1 MKNSTQE
8 LRQAFIRYFEQHG
21 HQAVPSSAL
30 IPQADPT
37 LLFTNAGMN
46 QFKRVFLGE
55 ETRAYKRAVSVQ
67 KCLRA
72 GGKHN
77 DLENVGYT
85 RRHHTFF
92 EMLGNFSF
100 GDYFKED
107 AITFGWEFL
116 TQTVGL
122 AKDRMWVTI
131 FRDDNEA
138 DQLWKKVGVPAS
150 RIMRCD
156 EKDNFWQMGDTGPCG
171 PCSELH
177 FDQGPSVPGD
187 DRPNGAGDRVIEIWN
202 LVFMQFNRDAGG
214 KLSPLPKPSIDTG
227 MGLERLA
234 AVAQGVYSNYD
245 SDVFTPLLSAVAIR
259 AGVRYGEKD
268 QIDRSMR
275 VVADHLRAI
284 TFLMA
289 DGVLPSN
296 EGRGYVLRR
305 ILRRAARH
313 GRLLGIVEPFL
324 YELTSAV
331 VNQMAGAYSE
341 VRGAAATIAE
351 ATRGE
356 EERFIATL
364 DQGLPILN
372 EMIAKVRSA
381 GSKVLTGP
389 DVFKLYDTYGFPMDL
404 MGEACREQGMTLDE
418 AGFDEAI
425 EEQRNRAR
433 KTGGFEAEAV
443 RPAVAELLKT
453 GADDKRPQ
461 VLKWTPTDF
470 IGYDRLETE
479 SVVQAIVKHDRL
491 VKEAVEGDIVELVVD
506 VTPFYA
512 EGGGQVGDQGVLVG
526 PEGWVEIKETT
537 RPVPTLILHKGTVT
551 KGRIREGE
559 LLHMTVNATTR
570 QDSQRNHTATHLVH
584 AALRDMLGPHV
595 KQYGSLVGP
604 NRLRFDFAH
613 FRPLSSRDIDDIV
626 TTVNDEIRK
635 NERVQTEVMSIQ
647 DAVAKGAL
655 AFFGDKYGEQVRV
668 VTVESFSKELCGG
681 THCGHTGEIGL
692 FRIVSETGVAAGVRR
707 IEAQTGSGALAHMKK
722 LEADIR
728 ELSEVLKAP
737 QSELVAK
744 ARKVMGQL
752 KDKEVELK
760 GMKIEMAS
768 GSMGTST
775 EDERTVAGIKVLKRR
790 TDRLD
795 VNGMRVLADQLRDKL
810 KSGVV
815 ALGAAT
821 EDGKVSLLVVVTKD
835 LIGKL
840 NAGDLI
846 KVMAAEVGGT
856 GGGRPEMAQAGGKDP
871 ARLDVA
877 LEKVFGLVERM
888 LERYTNAG

>member
-55 ETRAYKRAVSVQ
+55 ETRAYKRAVTVQ

-107 AITFGWEFL
+107 AIQFSWEFL

-122 AKDRMWVTI
+122 ARDRMWVTI
-131 FRDDNEA
+131 FRDDDDA
-138 DQLWKKVGVPAS
+138 DLLWKKVGVPAS
-150 RIMRCD
+150 RIMRYG

-187 DRPNGAGDRVIEIWN
+187 DRPNGEGDRVVEIWN

-214 KLSPLPKPSIDTG
+214 KLHPLPKPSIDTG

-245 SDVFTPLLSAVAIR
+245 SDVFTPLLNAVATR

-268 QIDRSMR
+268 TTDRSMR

-313 GRLLGIVEPFL
+313 GRLLGIGEPFL
-324 YELTSAV
+324 HELTAAV
-331 VNQMAGAYSE
+331 VNQMAGVYSE
-341 VRGAAATIAE
+341 IRGAAATIAE

-372 EMIAKVRSA
+372 EMIAKSRSA

-404 MGEACREQGMTLDE
+404 MGEACREHGMTLDE
-418 AGFDEAI
+418 AGFDQAI

-433 KTGGFEAEAV
+433 KTGGFEQETA
-443 RPAVAELLKT
+443 RPAVAELAGQV
-453 GADDKRPQ
+453 GATKF
-461 VLKWTPTDF
+461 V
-470 IGYDRLETE
+470 GYDRLETD
-479 SVVQAIVKHDRL
+479 SVLKAILKGERM
-491 VKEAVEGDIVELVVD
+491 VKEAVEGDEVEVALD

-526 PEGWVEIKETT
+526 VDGRIDIKETT
-537 RPVPTLILHKGTVT
+537 RPVPTLILHKGVVS

-559 LLHMTVNATTR
+559 ELRMTVNATTR
-570 QDSQRNHTATHLVH
+570 QDTQRNHTATHLLH

-613 FRPLSSRDIDDIV
+613 FRPLSSRDA
-626 TTVNDEIRK
+626 DEIETVVNNEVRK
-635 NERVQTEVMSIQ
+635 NERVATEVMSIQ

-681 THCGHTGEIGL
+681 THCQHTGDIGL

-722 LEADIR
+722 LETDIR
-728 ELSEVLKAP
+728 ELSDLLKVG

-744 ARKVMGQL
+744 TRKVMTQL
-752 KDKEVELK
+752 KDKERELEELK
-760 GMKIEMAS
+760 LKMAT
-768 GSMGTST
+768 GSAVETT
-775 EDERTVAGIKVLKRR
+775 AKTIAGIQVHVQR
-790 TDRLD
+790 TDGLD
-795 VNGMRVLADQLRDKL
+795 VNGMRALADQLRDKL

-815 ALGAAT
+815 ALGAAA

-856 GGGRPEMAQAGGKDP
+856 GGGRPEMAQAGGKNP
-871 ARLDVA
+871 AMLDVA

-888 LERYTNAG
+888 LQRYTDAG

>member
-55 ETRAYKRAVSVQ
+55 ETRAYRRAVTVQ

-85 RRHHTFF
+85 SRHHTFF

-107 AITFGWEFL
+107 AIQFGWEFL
-116 TQTVGL
+116 TKTVGL
-122 AKDRMWVTI
+122 AKDRIWVTI
-131 FRDDNEA
+131 FRDDDEA

-150 RIMRCD
+150 RIVRCD

-177 FDQGPSVPGD
+177 FDQGPAVPGD
-187 DRPNGAGDRVIEIWN
+187 DRPNGAGDRIIEIWN

-245 SDVFTPLLSAVAIR
+245 SDVFMPLLSAVAIR

-341 VRGAAATIAE
+341 LRDAAATIAE

-372 EMIAKVRSA
+372 EMISKAKNTSITPGA
-381 GSKVLTGP
+381 GALELMGA
-389 DVFKLYDTYGFPMDL
+389 DVFMLYDTYGFPMDL
-404 MGEACREQGMTLDE
+404 IGEACREQGMTLDE
-418 AGFDEAI
+418 AGFNQAI

-433 KTGGFEAEAV
+433 KTGGFEQETA
-443 RPAVAELLKT
+443 RPAVAELAGRVGTTK
-453 GADDKRPQ
+453 
-461 VLKWTPTDF
+461 F
-470 IGYDRLETE
+470 IGYDRLE
-479 SVVQAIVKHDRL
+479 SDSLVQAILKGDRL
-491 VKEAVEGDIVELVVD
+491 VKEAAEGDEVEIVLD

-512 EGGGQVGDQGVLVG
+512 EGGGQVGDRGFLMGQDGQ
-526 PEGWVEIKETT
+526 VEIKETT

-559 LLHMTVNATTR
+559 QLRMTVNATTR
-570 QDSQRNHTATHLVH
+570 LDAQRNHTGTHLLH
-584 AALRDMLGPHV
+584 AALRDLLGPHV

-613 FRPLSSRDIDDIV
+613 FRPLSSRDA
-626 TTVNDEIRK
+626 DEIESVVNNEVRK
-635 NERVQTEVMSIQ
+635 NERVATEVMSIQ

-681 THCGHTGEIGL
+681 THCQHTGEIGL

-707 IEAQTGSGALAHMKK
+707 IEAQTGSGAFALMKK

-728 ELSEVLKAP
+728 ELSDLLKVG
-737 QSELVAK
+737 QSELVSK
-744 ARKVMGQL
+744 TRKVMEQL
-752 KDKEVELK
+752 KDKERALEGLQLK
-760 GMKIEMAS
+760 MAA
-768 GSMGTST
+768 GSMVPSKAKTI
-775 EDERTVAGIKVLKRR
+775 AGVQVHVQR
-790 TDRLD
+790 TDGLD
-795 VNGMRVLADQLRDKL
+795 VNGMRALADQLRDKL

-821 EDGKVSLLVVVTKD
+821 DDGKVSLLVVVTKD

-840 NAGDLI
+840 NAGALI
-846 KVMAAEVGGT
+846 KEMAAEVGGT

-871 ARLDVA
+871 AKLDIA

>member
-55 ETRAYKRAVSVQ
+55 ESRAYKRAVTVQ

-107 AITFGWEFL
+107 AIRFGWEFL

-131 FRDDNEA
+131 FRDDDEA

-150 RIMRCD
+150 RIVRCG

-177 FDQGPSVPGD
+177 FDQGSSVPGD
-187 DRPNGAGDRVIEIWN
+187 DRPNGEGDRVIEIWN
-202 LVFMQFNRDAGG
+202 LVFMQFNRDAAG
-214 KLSPLPKPSIDTG
+214 KLHPLPKPSIDTG

-245 SDVFTPLLSAVAIR
+245 SDVFTPLLSAVAAR
-259 AGVRYGEKD
+259 AGVRYGEQD
-268 QIDRSMR
+268 TTDRSMR

-324 YELTSAV
+324 HELTAEV
-331 VNQMAGAYSE
+331 VNQMAGVYSE
-341 VRGAAATIAE
+341 VRSAAATITE

-372 EMIAKVRSA
+372 EMVAKARSA

-389 DVFKLYDTYGFPMDL
+389 DVFKLYDTYGFPIDL

-418 AGFDEAI
+418 AGFDQAI

-433 KTGGFEAEAV
+433 KTGGFEQETA
-443 RPAVAELLKT
+443 RPAVTELAGRV
-453 GADDKRPQ
+453 GATK
-461 VLKWTPTDF
+461 F
-470 IGYDRLETE
+470 IGYDRLE
-479 SVVQAIVKHDRL
+479 SDSLVQAILKGDRL
-491 VKEAVEGDIVELVVD
+491 VKEATEGDEVELVLD

-512 EGGGQVGDQGVLVG
+512 EGGGQVGDRGVLMG
-526 PEGWVEIKETT
+526 HDGQVEIKETT
-537 RPVPTLILHKGTVT
+537 RPVPTVILHKGTVT

-559 LLHMTVNATTR
+559 QLRMTVDATTR
-570 QDSQRNHTATHLVH
+570 QDAQRNHTATHLVH

-613 FRPLSSRDIDDIV
+613 FRPLSSRDM
-626 TTVNDEIRK
+626 DEIETVVNNEVRK
-635 NERVQTEVMSIQ
+635 NERVA
-647 DAVAKGAL
+647 DR
-655 AFFGDKYGEQVRV
+655 GDEHSG
-668 VTVESFSKELCGG
+668 CGG
-681 THCGHTGEIGL
+681 QGRVGFL
-692 FRIVSETGVAAGVRR
+692 RR
-707 IEAQTGSGALAHMKK
+707 
-722 LEADIR
+722 
-728 ELSEVLKAP
+728 
-737 QSELVAK
+737 
-744 ARKVMGQL
+744 
-752 KDKEVELK
+752 
-760 GMKIEMAS
+760 
-768 GSMGTST
+768 
-775 EDERTVAGIKVLKRR
+775 
-790 TDRLD
+790 
-795 VNGMRVLADQLRDKL
+795 
-810 KSGVV
+810 
-815 ALGAAT
+815 
-821 EDGKVSLLVVVTKD
+821 
-835 LIGKL
+835 
-840 NAGDLI
+840 
-846 KVMAAEVGGT
+846 
-856 GGGRPEMAQAGGKDP
+856 
-871 ARLDVA
+871 
-877 LEKVFGLVERM
+877 
-888 LERYTNAG
+888 

>member
-55 ETRAYKRAVSVQ
+55 ETRAYRRAVTVQ

-85 RRHHTFF
+85 SRHHTFF

-116 TQTVGL
+116 TKTVGL
-122 AKDRMWVTI
+122 AKDRIWVTI
-131 FRDDNEA
+131 FRDDDEA

-150 RIMRCD
+150 RIVRCD

-245 SDVFTPLLSAVAIR
+245 SDVFMPLLSAVAIR

-341 VRGAAATIAE
+341 LRDAAATIAE

-372 EMIAKVRSA
+372 EMISKAKNTSITPGA
-381 GSKVLTGP
+381 GAVELKGA
-389 DVFKLYDTYGFPMDL
+389 DVFMLYDTYGFPMDL
-404 MGEACREQGMTLDE
+404 IGEACREQGMTLDE
-418 AGFDEAI
+418 AGFNQAI

-433 KTGGFEAEAV
+433 KTGGFEQETA
-443 RPAVAELLKT
+443 RPAVAELAGRVGTTK
-453 GADDKRPQ
+453 
-461 VLKWTPTDF
+461 F
-470 IGYDRLETE
+470 IGYDRLE
-479 SVVQAIVKHDRL
+479 SDSLVQAILKGDRL
-491 VKEAVEGDIVELVVD
+491 VKEAAEGDEVEIVLD

-512 EGGGQVGDQGVLVG
+512 EGGGQVGDRGFLMGQDGQ
-526 PEGWVEIKETT
+526 VEIKETT

-559 LLHMTVNATTR
+559 QLRMTVNATTR
-570 QDSQRNHTATHLVH
+570 LDAQRNHTATHLLH
-584 AALRDMLGPHV
+584 AALRDLLGPHV

-613 FRPLSSRDIDDIV
+613 FRPLSSRDA
-626 TTVNDEIRK
+626 DEIETVVNNEVRK
-635 NERVQTEVMSIQ
+635 NERVATEVMSIQ

-681 THCGHTGEIGL
+681 THCQHTGEIGL

-707 IEAQTGSGALAHMKK
+707 IEAQTGSGAFALMKK

-728 ELSEVLKAP
+728 ELSDLLKVG
-737 QSELVAK
+737 QSELVSK
-744 ARKVMGQL
+744 TRKVMEQL
-752 KDKEVELK
+752 KDKERALEGLQLK
-760 GMKIEMAS
+760 VAA
-768 GSMGTST
+768 GSMVPSKAKTI
-775 EDERTVAGIKVLKRR
+775 AGVQVHVQR
-790 TDRLD
+790 TDGLD
-795 VNGMRVLADQLRDKL
+795 VNGMRALADQLRDKL

-821 EDGKVSLLVVVTKD
+821 DDGKVSLLVVVTKD

-840 NAGDLI
+840 NAGVLI
-846 KVMAAEVGGT
+846 KEMAAEVGGT

-871 ARLDVA
+871 AKLDIA

>member
-8 LRQAFIRYFEQHG
+8 LRQAFIRYFEEHG

-55 ETRAYKRAVSVQ
+55 ETRGYKRAVTVQ

-100 GDYFKED
+100 GDYFKKD
-107 AITFGWEFL
+107 AIQFGWEFL

-131 FRDDNEA
+131 FRDDDEA
-138 DQLWKKVGVPAS
+138 DELWQKVGVPAS
-150 RIMRCD
+150 RIMRCG

-187 DRPNGAGDRVIEIWN
+187 DRPNGEGDRVIEIWN
-202 LVFMQFNRDAGG
+202 LVFMQFNRDAAGT
-214 KLSPLPKPSIDTG
+214 LHSLPRPSIDTG

-245 SDVFTPLLSAVAIR
+245 SDVFTPLLTAVAAR
-259 AGVRYGEKD
+259 AGVRYGE
-268 QIDRSMR
+268 QNQTDRSMR

-324 YELTSAV
+324 YGLTEAV
-331 VNQMAGAYSE
+331 VNQMAGVYSE
-341 VRGAAATIAE
+341 VRSAAATIAE

-372 EMIAKVRSA
+372 EMIAKARST
-381 GSKVLTGP
+381 GNKVLTGS

-418 AGFDEAI
+418 AGFDQAI

-433 KTGGFEAEAV
+433 KTGGFVQEIA
-443 RPAVAELLKT
+443 RPAVAELAGRVGTTK
-453 GADDKRPQ
+453 
-461 VLKWTPTDF
+461 F
-470 IGYDRLETE
+470 IGYDCLE
-479 SVVQAIVKHDRL
+479 SDSLLQAILKGDRL
-491 VKEAVEGDIVELVVD
+491 VKEAAEGDEVELVLD

-512 EGGGQVGDQGVLVG
+512 EGGGQVGDRGLLLGHDGQ
-526 PEGWVEIKETT
+526 VEITETT
-537 RPVPTLILHKGTVT
+537 RPAPTVILHKGTVT

-559 LLHMTVNATTR
+559 ALHMTVNATTR
-570 QDSQRNHTATHLVH
+570 QDAQRNHTATHLLH
-584 AALRDMLGPHV
+584 AALRDLLGPHV

-613 FRPLSSRDIDDIV
+613 FRPLSSRDV
-626 TTVNDEIRK
+626 DEIETVVNNEVRK
-635 NERVQTEVMSIQ
+635 NERVATEVMSIQ
-647 DAVAKGAL
+647 EAVAKGAL

-681 THCGHTGEIGL
+681 THCRQTGDIGL
-692 FRIVSETGVAAGVRR
+692 FRLVSETGVAAGVRR
-707 IEAQTGSGALAHMKK
+707 IEAQTGSGALAKMKQ
-722 LEADIR
+722 LETDIR
-728 ELSEVLKAP
+728 ELSDLLKVG

-744 ARKVMGQL
+744 ARKVMTQL
-752 KDKEVELK
+752 KDKERELEEVK
-760 GMKIEMAS
+760 LKMAG
-768 GSMGTST
+768 GSAAEAMAKTI
-775 EDERTVAGIKVLKRR
+775 AGVQVHVQR
-790 TDRLD
+790 TDGLD
-795 VNGMRVLADQLRDKL
+795 VNGMRALADQLRDKL

-815 ALGAAT
+815 ALGAAN
-821 EDGKVSLLVVVTKD
+821 DGKVSLLVVVTKD
-835 LIGKL
+835 LIARLK
-840 NAGDLI
+840 AGDII
-846 KVMAAEVGGT
+846 KEMAAEVGGT

-871 ARLDVA
+871 ARLDIA

-888 LERYTNAG
+888 LER

>member
-1 MKNSTQE
+1 MKNSAHE

-55 ETRAYKRAVSVQ
+55 ETRAYKRAVTVQ

-100 GDYFKED
+100 GDYFKEE
-107 AITFGWEFL
+107 AILFGWEFL
-116 TQTVGL
+116 TKTVGL
-122 AKDRMWVTI
+122 GKDRMWVTV
-131 FRDDNEA
+131 FRDDDEA
-138 DQLWKKVGVPAS
+138 DQLWRKLGVSPS
-150 RIMRCD
+150 RIMRCG

-187 DRPNGAGDRVIEIWN
+187 DRPNGEGDRVIEIWN
-202 LVFMQFNRDAGG
+202 LVFMQFNRDAAGT
-214 KLSPLPKPSIDTG
+214 LHPLPKPSIDTG

-245 SDVFTPLLSAVAIR
+245 SDVFTPLLSAVAAR
-259 AGVRYGEKD
+259 AGVEYGEKD
-268 QIDRSMR
+268 ETDRSMR

-324 YELTSAV
+324 YNLTAAV
-331 VNQMAGAYSE
+331 VTQMGPVYSE

-372 EMIAKVRSA
+372 EMIAKARSA
-381 GSKVLTGP
+381 GKKVLTGE

-404 MGEACREQGMTLDE
+404 MGEACREQEMTLDE
-418 AGFDEAI
+418 AGFDQAI
-425 EEQRNRAR
+425 EEQRTRAR
-433 KTGGFEAEAV
+433 KTGGFEQETA
-443 RPAVAELLKT
+443 RPVVSELAGRL
-453 GADDKRPQ
+453 GATKF
-461 VLKWTPTDF
+461 V
-470 IGYDRLETE
+470 GYDRLESE
-479 SVVQAIVKHDRL
+479 SLVQAILKGDRL
-491 VKEAVEGDIVELVVD
+491 VKEAAEGDEVELVLD

-512 EGGGQVGDQGVLVG
+512 EGGGQVGDQGVLIG
-526 PEGWVEIKETT
+526 QDGQVEVKETT
-537 RPVPTLILHKGTVT
+537 RPVPTVILHKGTVT

-559 LLHMTVNATTR
+559 QLCLTVNAATR
-570 QDSQRNHTATHLVH
+570 QDAQRNHTATHLLH
-584 AALRDMLGPHV
+584 AALRDLLGPHV

-613 FRPLSSRDIDDIV
+613 FRPLSSRDIDEIE
-626 TTVNDEIRK
+626 TVVNNEVRK
-635 NERVQTEVMSIQ
+635 NEKVATEVMSIQ

-681 THCGHTGEIGL
+681 THCRQTGDIGL
-692 FRIVSETGVAAGVRR
+692 FRIESETGVAAGVRR
-707 IEAQTGSGALAHMKK
+707 IEAQTGSGAFAQMKK

-728 ELSEVLKAP
+728 ELSDLLKVG
-737 QSELVAK
+737 QSELVSK
-744 ARKVMGQL
+744 TRKVLTQL
-752 KDKEVELK
+752 KDKERDLEELK
-760 GMKIEMAS
+760 LKMAS
-768 GSMGTST
+768 GAAVEATAKT
-775 EDERTVAGIKVLKRR
+775 IAGIQVHVQR
-790 TDRLD
+790 TDGLD
-795 VNGMRVLADQLRDKL
+795 VNGMRALADQLRDKL

-815 ALGAAT
+815 ALGAAN
-821 EDGKVSLLVVVTKD
+821 DGKVSLLVVVTKD
-835 LIGKL
+835 LIARLK
-840 NAGDLI
+840 AGDLI
-846 KVMAAEVGGT
+846 KEMAVEVGGT

-871 ARLDVA
+871 AGLDAA

-888 LERYTNAG
+888 LGR

>member
-1 MKNSTQE
+1 MKNSTHE

-55 ETRAYKRAVSVQ
+55 ETRAYKRAVTVQ

-100 GDYFKED
+100 GDYFKEE
-107 AITFGWEFL
+107 AIQFGWEFL
-116 TQTVGL
+116 TQTAGL
-122 AKDRMWVTI
+122 AKDRMWVTV
-131 FRDDNEA
+131 FRDDDDA
-138 DQLWKKVGVPAS
+138 DRLWKKIGVPAS
-150 RIMRCD
+150 RIVRCG

-171 PCSELH
+171 PCSEIH

-187 DRPNGAGDRVIEIWN
+187 DRPNGEGDRVIEIWN
-202 LVFMQFNRDAGG
+202 LVFMQFNRDAAGT
-214 KLSPLPKPSIDTG
+214 LHPLPKPSIDTG

-245 SDVFTPLLSAVAIR
+245 SDVFTPLLSAVASR
-259 AGVRYGEKD
+259 AGVRYGEQD
-268 QIDRSMR
+268 TTDRSMR

-324 YELTSAV
+324 YELTAAV
-331 VNQMAGAYSE
+331 VNQMAGVYSE
-341 VRGAAATIAE
+341 VQGAAATIAE

-372 EMIAKVRSA
+372 DMIAKARAA
-381 GSKVLTGP
+381 GQNVLTGA

-404 MGEACREQGMTLDE
+404 MGEACREQKMTLDE
-418 AGFDEAI
+418 KGFDQAI

-433 KTGGFEAEAV
+433 KTGGFEQESA
-443 RPAVAELLKT
+443 RPAVAELARRLGTTK
-453 GADDKRPQ
+453 
-461 VLKWTPTDF
+461 F
-470 IGYDRLETE
+470 IGYDFLESE
-479 SVVQAIVKHDRL
+479 SLVQAILKGDRL
-491 VKEAVEGDIVELVVD
+491 VKEAVEGDEVELVLD
-506 VTPFYA
+506 VTPFYP
-512 EGGGQVGDQGVLVG
+512 EGGGQVGDQGIVMGLDG
-526 PEGWVEIKETT
+526 RMEIKETT
-537 RPVPTLILHKGTVT
+537 RPVPTLILHKGIVT

-559 LLHMTVNATTR
+559 QLRLTINATSR
-570 QDSQRNHTATHLVH
+570 QDTARNHTATHLVH

-613 FRPLSSRDIDDIV
+613 FRPLSSRDIEEIE
-626 TTVNDEIRK
+626 TVVNNEVRK
-635 NERVQTEVMSIQ
+635 NEQVATEVMSIQ
-647 DAVAKGAL
+647 AAVAKGAL

-681 THCGHTGEIGL
+681 THCQRTGDIGL
-692 FRIVSETGVAAGVRR
+692 FSIVSETGVAAGVRR
-707 IEAQTGSGALAHMKK
+707 IEAQTGSGALVHMKK
-722 LEADIR
+722 METDIR
-728 ELSEVLKAP
+728 ELSDLLKVG

-744 ARKVMGQL
+744 TRKVMTQL
-752 KDKEVELK
+752 KDKERELEELK
-760 GMKIEMAS
+760 LKMAS
-768 GSMGTST
+768 GSAGEATAK
-775 EDERTVAGIKVLKRR
+775 TVAGIQVHVQR
-790 TDRLD
+790 TDGLD
-795 VNGMRVLADQLRDKL
+795 VNGMRALADQLRDKL

-840 NAGDLI
+840 KAGDLI
-846 KVMAAEVGGT
+846 KEMAAEVGGT

-888 LERYTNAG
+888 MGR

>member
-55 ETRAYKRAVSVQ
+55 ESRAYKRAVTVQ

-107 AITFGWEFL
+107 AIQFGWELL

-131 FRDDNEA
+131 FRDDDEANE
-138 DQLWKKVGVPAS
+138 LWRKVGVPAS
-150 RIMRCD
+150 RIVRCG

-177 FDQGPSVPGD
+177 FDQGSSVPGD
-187 DRPNGAGDRVIEIWN
+187 DRPNGEGDRVIEIWN
-202 LVFMQFNRDAGG
+202 LVFMQFNRDAAG
-214 KLSPLPKPSIDTG
+214 KLHPLPKPSIDTG

-245 SDVFTPLLSAVAIR
+245 SDVFTPLLSAVATR
-259 AGVRYGEKD
+259 AGVRYGE
-268 QIDRSMR
+268 QETVDRSMR

-324 YELTSAV
+324 YELTAAV
-331 VNQMAGAYSE
+331 VTQMGEAYSE
-341 VRGAAATIAE
+341 VRSAAATITE

-372 EMIAKVRSA
+372 DMIAKARSS
-381 GSKVLTGP
+381 GSKVLTGL

-404 MGEACREQGMTLDE
+404 IGEACREQGMTLDE
-418 AGFDEAI
+418 AGFDLAI

-433 KTGGFEAEAV
+433 KTGGFEQETA
-443 RPAVAELLKT
+443 RPAVTELAGRLGVT
-453 GADDKRPQ
+453 E
-461 VLKWTPTDF
+461 F
-470 IGYDRLETE
+470 IGYDRLESE
-479 SVVQAIVKHDRL
+479 SLVKAILKGDRL
-491 VKEAVEGDIVELVVD
+491 VKEAAEGDEIEIVLD

-512 EGGGQVGDQGVLVG
+512 EGGGQVGDRGILAGHDGQ
-526 PEGWVEIKETT
+526 VEIKETT
-537 RPVPTLILHKGTVT
+537 RPLPTLILHKGTVT

-559 LLHMTVNATTR
+559 QLHMTVNATTR
-570 QDSQRNHTATHLVH
+570 QDAQRNHTATHLVH

-613 FRPLSSRDIDDIV
+613 FRPLSSRDIDDIE
-626 TTVNDEIRK
+626 TTVNGEIRK
-635 NERVQTEVMSIQ
+635 NEQVRTEVMSIQ

-681 THCGHTGEIGL
+681 THCRYTGDIGL

-707 IEAQTGSGALAHMKK
+707 IEAQTGSGAFAQMKK

-728 ELSEVLKAP
+728 ELSDLLKVG
-737 QSELVAK
+737 QSELVSK
-744 ARKVMGQL
+744 TRKIMEQL
-752 KDKEVELK
+752 KDKERTLEGLQVK
-760 GMKIEMAS
+760 MAA
-768 GSMGTST
+768 GTMVPSQAKT
-775 EDERTVAGIKVLKRR
+775 IAGVQVHVQRA
-790 TDRLD
+790 DGLD
-795 VNGMRVLADQLRDKL
+795 VNGMRALADQLRDKL

-821 EDGKVSLLVVVTKD
+821 GDGKVSLLVVVTKD

-840 NAGDLI
+840 KAGDLI
-846 KVMAAEVGGT
+846 KEMAAEVGGT

-871 ARLDVA
+871 AKLDAA

-888 LERYTNAG
+888 LQRYTHGG

>member
-1 MKNSTQE
+1 MKSSTQE

-55 ETRAYKRAVSVQ
+55 ESRAYKRAVTVQ

-100 GDYFKED
+100 GDYFKEE
-107 AITFGWEFL
+107 AIHFGWEFL

-131 FRDDNEA
+131 FRDDDEA
-138 DQLWKKVGVPAS
+138 DELWKKVGVPAS
-150 RIMRCD
+150 RIVRCG
-156 EKDNFWQMGDTGPCG
+156 EKDNFWQMGDSGPCG

-187 DRPNGAGDRVIEIWN
+187 DRPNGEGDRVIEIWN
-202 LVFMQFNRDAGG
+202 LVFMQFNRDAAGT
-214 KLSPLPKPSIDTG
+214 LHPLPKPSIDTG

-234 AVAQGVYSNYD
+234 AVAQGVFSNYD
-245 SDVFTPLLSAVAIR
+245 SDVFTPLLSAVAAR
-259 AGVRYGEKD
+259 AGVRYGE
-268 QIDRSMR
+268 QEQTDRSMR
-275 VVADHLRAI
+275 VVADHLRAM
-284 TFLMA
+284 TFLIA

-324 YELTSAV
+324 HELTASV
-331 VNQMAGAYSE
+331 VSQMAGVYSE

-372 EMIAKVRSA
+372 EMIVKARSI
-381 GSKVLTGP
+381 GSKALTGH
-389 DVFKLYDTYGFPMDL
+389 DVFKLYDTYGFPIDL

-418 AGFDEAI
+418 AGFEQAI
-425 EEQRNRAR
+425 AEQRNRAR
-433 KTGGFEAEAV
+433 KTGGFEQEMA
-443 RPAVAELLKT
+443 RPEIAELAKRI
-453 GADDKRPQ
+453 GATK
-461 VLKWTPTDF
+461 F
-470 IGYDRLETE
+470 IGYDLLESE
-479 SVVQAIVKHDRL
+479 SLVQAILKGDRL
-491 VKEAVEGDIVELVVD
+491 VKEAAEGDEVEIVLD

-512 EGGGQVGDQGVLVG
+512 EGGGQVGDRGILMG
-526 PEGWVEIKETT
+526 HDGTMEIAETT
-537 RPVPTLILHKGTVT
+537 RPAPTVILHKGTVT

-559 LLHMTVNATTR
+559 QLRLTVNATTR
-570 QDSQRNHTATHLVH
+570 QDAQRNHTATHLLH
-584 AALRDMLGPHV
+584 AALRDLLGPHV

-613 FRPLSSRDIDDIV
+613 FRPLTSRDIDEIE
-626 TTVNDEIRK
+626 TVVNNEVRK
-635 NERVQTEVMSIQ
+635 NERVATEVMSIQ

-681 THCGHTGEIGL
+681 THCKQTGDIGL
-692 FRIVSETGVAAGVRR
+692 FRLLSETGVAAGVRR
-707 IEAQTGSGALAHMKK
+707 IEAQTGSGALAHMKQ
-722 LEADIR
+722 LEVDIR
-728 ELSEVLKAP
+728 ELSNLLKVG

-744 ARKVMGQL
+744 TRKVMTQL
-752 KDKEVELK
+752 KDKERELEEVK
-760 GMKIEMAS
+760 LKLAG
-768 GSMGTST
+768 GSAA
-775 EDERTVAGIKVLKRR
+775 EAVAKTVAGIQVHVQR
-790 TDRLD
+790 TDGLD
-795 VNGMRVLADQLRDKL
+795 VNGMRALADQLRDKL

-815 ALGAAT
+815 ALGAAN
-821 EDGKVSLLVVVTKD
+821 EGKVSLLVVVTKD
-835 LIGKL
+835 LIARLK
-840 NAGDLI
+840 AGDII
-846 KVMAAEVGGT
+846 KEMAAEVGGT

-888 LERYTNAG
+888 LER

>member
-55 ETRAYKRAVSVQ
+55 ETRAYKRAVTVQ

-100 GDYFKED
+100 GDYFKEE
-107 AITFGWEFL
+107 AILFGWEFL
-116 TQTVGL
+116 TKTVGL
-122 AKDRMWVTI
+122 DKDRMWVTV
-131 FRDDNEA
+131 FRDDDEA
-138 DQLWKKVGVPAS
+138 DQLWKKLGVSPS
-150 RIMRCD
+150 RIMRCG
-156 EKDNFWQMGDTGPCG
+156 EQDNFWQMGDTGPCG

-187 DRPNGAGDRVIEIWN
+187 DRPNGEGDRVIELWN
-202 LVFMQFNRDAGG
+202 LVFMQFNRDASGA
-214 KLSPLPKPSIDTG
+214 LHPLPKPSIDTG

-245 SDVFTPLLSAVAIR
+245 SDVFTPLLSAVAAR
-259 AGVRYGEKD
+259 AGGQYGAKD
-268 QIDRSMR
+268 LTDRSMR

-324 YELTSAV
+324 HELTGSV
-331 VNQMAGAYSE
+331 VTQMGPVYSE

-364 DQGLPILN
+364 EQGLPILN
-372 EMIAKVRSA
+372 ELIAKARAA

-404 MGEACREQGMTLDE
+404 MSEACREQEMTLDE
-418 AGFDEAI
+418 AGFDQAI

-433 KTGGFEAEAV
+433 KTGGFEQETA
-443 RPAVAELLKT
+443 RPAIAELAGRLEATKF
-453 GADDKRPQ
+453 
-461 VLKWTPTDF
+461 V
-470 IGYDRLETE
+470 GYDQLESE
-479 SVVQAIVKHDRL
+479 SFVQAILKGDRL
-491 VKEAVEGDIVELVVD
+491 VKEAAEGDEVELVLE

-512 EGGGQVGDQGVLVG
+512 EGGGQVGDQGLLMG
-526 PEGWVEIKETT
+526 QDGQVEIKETT
-537 RPVPTLILHKGTVT
+537 RPVPTVILHKGTVT

-559 LLHMTVNATTR
+559 QLRVTVNASTR
-570 QDSQRNHTATHLVH
+570 QDAQRNHTATHLLH
-584 AALRDMLGPHV
+584 AALRDLLGPHV

-613 FRPLSSRDIDDIV
+613 FRPLSTRDIDEIETVVNNEVRRNEKV
-626 TTVNDEIRK
+626 TT
-635 NERVQTEVMSIQ
+635 EVLSIQ

-681 THCGHTGEIGL
+681 THCRQTGDIGL
-692 FRIVSETGVAAGVRR
+692 FRIESETGVAAGVRR
-707 IEAQTGSGALAHMKK
+707 IEAQTGRGAFAQMKK
-722 LEADIR
+722 LETDIR
-728 ELSEVLKAP
+728 ELSDLLKVGR
-737 QSELVAK
+737 SELVPK
-744 ARKVMGQL
+744 TRKVLTQL
-752 KDKEVELK
+752 KDKERELEELK
-760 GMKIEMAS
+760 LKMVS
-768 GSMGTST
+768 GSSV
-775 EDERTVAGIKVLKRR
+775 EASARTIAGVSVHVQR
-790 TDRLD
+790 TDGLD
-795 VNGMRVLADQLRDKL
+795 VNGMRALADQLRDKL

-815 ALGAAT
+815 ALGAAN
-821 EDGKVSLLVVVTKD
+821 DGKVSLLVIVTKD
-835 LIGKL
+835 LIAKL
-840 NAGDLI
+840 KAGDLI
-846 KVMAAEVGGT
+846 KEMAVEVGGT

-871 ARLDVA
+871 AGLDTA
-877 LEKVFGLVERM
+877 LEKVFGLVEQTLGR
-888 LERYTNAG
+888 

>member
-1 MKNSTQE
+1 MNNSTQE
-8 LRQAFIRYFEQHG
+8 LRRAFIRYFELHG

-55 ETRAYKRAVSVQ
+55 DTRAYKRAVTVQ

-107 AITFGWEFL
+107 AIQFGWEFL

-131 FRDDNEA
+131 FRDDDEA
-138 DQLWKKVGVPAS
+138 DELWKKVGVPAS
-150 RIMRCD
+150 RIVRCG

-187 DRPNGAGDRVIEIWN
+187 DRPNGEGDRVIEIWN
-202 LVFMQFNRDAGG
+202 LVFMQFNRDAAGT
-214 KLSPLPKPSIDTG
+214 LHPLPKPSIDTG

-245 SDVFTPLLSAVAIR
+245 CDVFTPLLSAVAAR
-259 AGVRYGEKD
+259 AGVRYGEKN
-268 QIDRSMR
+268 QTDRSMC

-289 DGVLPSN
+289 DGILPSN

-324 YELTSAV
+324 YELTAAV
-331 VNQMAGAYSE
+331 VNQMAGVYSE
-341 VRGAAATIAE
+341 VRSAAATIAE

-372 EMIAKVRSA
+372 EVIAKAHSV

-389 DVFKLYDTYGFPMDL
+389 DLFKLYDTYGFPIDL

-418 AGFDEAI
+418 AGFNQAI
-425 EEQRNRAR
+425 EEQRTRAR
-433 KTGGFEAEAV
+433 RTGGFEQETA
-443 RPAVAELLKT
+443 RPAVAELARRFGTTKF
-453 GADDKRPQ
+453 
-461 VLKWTPTDF
+461 V
-470 IGYDRLETE
+470 GYEHLENE
-479 SVVQAIVKHDRL
+479 SLVQAILIGDRL
-491 VKEAVEGDIVELVVD
+491 VKEAAEGDEVEIVLD

-512 EGGGQVGDQGVLVG
+512 EGGGQVGDQGVLTG
-526 PEGWVEIKETT
+526 SDGQMEITETT
-537 RPVPTLILHKGTVT
+537 RPVPTVILHKGTVT

-559 LLHMTVNATTR
+559 QLRMIVNTTTR
-570 QDSQRNHTATHLVH
+570 QDAQRNHTATHLLH

-613 FRPLSSRDIDDIV
+613 FRPLTSRDV
-626 TTVNDEIRK
+626 DEIEMVVNNEVRK
-635 NERVQTEVMSIQ
+635 NERVATEVMSIQ

-681 THCGHTGEIGL
+681 THCRHTGDIGL

-707 IEAQTGSGALAHMKK
+707 IEAQTGSGALVYMKK
-722 LEADIR
+722 LETDIR
-728 ELSEVLKAP
+728 ELSDLLKVG

-744 ARKVMGQL
+744 TRKVMTQL
-752 KDKEVELK
+752 KDKERELEELK
-760 GMKIEMAS
+760 LKMAS
-768 GSMGTST
+768 GSAVETT
-775 EDERTVAGIKVLKRR
+775 AKTIAGIQVHVQR
-790 TDRLD
+790 TDGLD
-795 VNGMRVLADQLRDKL
+795 VNGMRALADQLRDKL

-815 ALGAAT
+815 ALGAAN
-821 EDGKVSLLVVVTKD
+821 DGKVSLLVVVTKD
-835 LIGKL
+835 LIARLK
-840 NAGDLI
+840 AGDLI
-846 KVMAAEVGGT
+846 KEMAAEVGGT

-877 LEKVFGLVERM
+877 LEKVFGLVERL
-888 LERYTNAG
+888 LER

>member
-55 ETRAYKRAVSVQ
+55 ETRAYRRAVTVQ

-85 RRHHTFF
+85 SRHHTFF

-116 TQTVGL
+116 TKTVGL
-122 AKDRMWVTI
+122 AKDRIWVTI
-131 FRDDNEA
+131 FRDDDEA

-150 RIMRCD
+150 RIVRCD

-177 FDQGPSVPGD
+177 FDQGPAVPGD
-187 DRPNGAGDRVIEIWN
+187 DRPNGAGDRIIEIWN

-245 SDVFTPLLSAVAIR
+245 SDVFMPLLSAVAIR

-341 VRGAAATIAE
+341 LRDAAATIAE

-372 EMIAKVRSA
+372 EMIAKERSA
-381 GSKVLTGP
+381 GSKVLTGS

-404 MGEACREQGMTLDE
+404 IGETCREQGMTLDE
-418 AGFDEAI
+418 TGFDQAI

-433 KTGGFEAEAV
+433 KTGGFEQETA
-443 RPAVAELLKT
+443 RPAVAELAGRVGTTK
-453 GADDKRPQ
+453 
-461 VLKWTPTDF
+461 F
-470 IGYDRLETE
+470 IGYDRLE
-479 SVVQAIVKHDRL
+479 SDSLVQAILKGDRL
-491 VKEAVEGDIVELVVD
+491 VKEAAEGDEVEIVLD

-512 EGGGQVGDQGVLVG
+512 EGGGQVGDRGVLMG
-526 PEGWVEIKETT
+526 QDGQVEIKETT
-537 RPVPTLILHKGTVT
+537 RPVPSLILHKGTVT

-559 LLHMTVNATTR
+559 QLRMTVNATMR
-570 QDSQRNHTATHLVH
+570 LDAQRNHTATHLLH
-584 AALRDMLGPHV
+584 AALRDLLGPHV

-613 FRPLSSRDIDDIV
+613 FRPLSSRDA
-626 TTVNDEIRK
+626 DEIETVVNNEVRK
-635 NERVQTEVMSIQ
+635 NERVATEVMSIQ

-681 THCGHTGEIGL
+681 THCQHTGEIGL

-707 IEAQTGSGALAHMKK
+707 IEAQTGSGAFALMKK

-728 ELSEVLKAP
+728 ELSDLLKVG
-737 QSELVAK
+737 QSELVSK
-744 ARKVMGQL
+744 TRKVMEQL
-752 KDKEVELK
+752 KDKERALEGLQLK
-760 GMKIEMAS
+760 MAA
-768 GSMGTST
+768 GSMVPSKAKTI
-775 EDERTVAGIKVLKRR
+775 AGVQVHVQR
-790 TDRLD
+790 TDGLD
-795 VNGMRVLADQLRDKL
+795 VNGMRALADQLRDKL

-821 EDGKVSLLVVVTKD
+821 DDGKVSLLVVVTKD

-840 NAGDLI
+840 NAGVLI
-846 KVMAAEVGGT
+846 KEMAAEVGGT

-871 ARLDVA
+871 AKLDIA